1 MRKIIVKTLRYKRAP
16 RKTERDMCMRKTI
29 PVLSTI
35 ALMGCNTDPNTIE
48 VATRLTTLNQKH
60 TTLAKS
66 LIAELTREPEAVRI
80 RHLRGYKAAN
90 GHQIICGEANAK
102 NAPCARR
109 SSLTTRW
116 MPNPTCVII
125 PSIFTHR

>member
-1 MRKIIVKTLRYKRAP
+1 
-16 RKTERDMCMRKTI
+16 
-29 PVLSTI
+29 
-35 ALMGCNTDPNTIE
+35 MGCNTDPNTIE

-102 NAPCARR
+102 KTPMEATLATIHFGFALRVAR
-109 SSLTTRW
+109 
-116 MPNPTCVII
+116 
-125 PSIFTHR
+125 

>member
-1 MRKIIVKTLRYKRAP
+1 
-16 RKTERDMCMRKTI
+16 
-29 PVLSTI
+29 
-35 ALMGCNTDPNTIE
+35 MGCNTDPNTIE

-102 NAPCARR
+102 NAYGGYIGYYPFWIRLEGG
-109 SSLTTRW
+109 SLKTLNWIGTSAQ
-116 MPNPTCVII
+116 II
-125 PSIFTHR
+125 IEQCKNAGNGTVKIAPI

>member
-1 MRKIIVKTLRYKRAP
+1 
-16 RKTERDMCMRKTI
+16 MRKTI

-66 LIAELTREPEAVRI
+66 LIAELTREPEAVRPDISGDTRLRMGTRSFAERQTQKNAYGGYIGYYPFWI
-80 RHLRGYKAAN
+80 RLEGGSLKTLNWIGTSA
-90 GHQIICGEANAK
+90 QIIIEQCK
-102 NAPCARR
+102 NAGNGTVKIAP
-109 SSLTTRW
+109 
-116 MPNPTCVII
+116 I
-125 PSIFTHR
+125 

>member
-1 MRKIIVKTLRYKRAP
+1 
-16 RKTERDMCMRKTI
+16 MRKTI

-48 VATRLTTLNQKH
+48 VATRLKTLNQKH
-60 TTLAKS
+60 TILAKS

-80 RHLRGYKAAN
+80 RHLSGYKAAN

-102 NAPCARR
+102 KRLWR
-109 SSLTTRW
+109 LHW
-116 MPNPTCVII
+116 LL
-125 PSIFTHR
+125 SILDSP